1 MYIFIY
7 NTPNGVQFDEIDGYD
22 FEHAA
27 RLFYAKQTLFHGDYN
42 VLDVDIFKELIR
54 GKDHKLI
61 IKTVEALLRFVTI
74 QTIYD
79 GNACYKREEESE

>member
-7 NTPNGVQFDEIDGYD
+7 DTPNGVQFDEIDGYD

-27 RLFYAKQTLFHGDYN
+27 KLFYAKQTHFHGNYN
-42 VLDVDIFKELIR
+42 VLDADIFKELIR
-54 GKDHKLI
+54 GKKPELI

-74 QTIYD
+74 RTIYD
-79 GNACYKREEESE
+79 GNSCYKREEETE

>member
-7 NTPNGVQFDEIDGYD
+7 NTQNGECFDEIDGYD

-27 RLFYAKQTLFHGDYN
+27 ELFYTKQTHSKDNYN
-42 VLDVDIFKELIR
+42 ILDADIFKELIR
-54 GKDHKLI
+54 GKKPEII

-74 QTIYD
+74 RTIYD
-79 GNACYKREEESE
+79 GNSCYKREEEA